1 RRRYGRWSRGQKPPV
16 SLPETPST
24 STCRNCGN
32 PLPPEARFC
41 PECGGRVA
49 APTVQEV
56 PPPETGEVPIK
67 RFGTPPAHALV
78 WLAGGLLALGV
89 LLLALG
95 SWVAGIVLL
104 VVAAAVAA
112 LYASRVHRAQTSRAL
127 TRVRARS
134 RAVVETVAA
143 QAQAQ
148 REQLA
153 VRTELQR
160 LVGERG
166 ERLRTLGEAVYR
178 EDAEGTEQALAAVRE
193 LDEAI
198 AAKEAEMTQIAERT
212 QERVGRARLE
222 AQPTV
227 LLEPQPAPPEPYPEP
242 VPEPYPPPDEGT
254 PPTPEP
260 VPEPYPPPDEGDLPR
275 P

>member
-1 RRRYGRWSRGQKPPV
+1 M
-16 SLPETPST
+16 SLPEETPSA
-24 STCRNCGN
+24 STCSNCGS
-32 PLPPEARFC
+32 PLPPDARFC
-41 PECGGRVA
+41 PECGVRVA
-49 APTVQEV
+49 APTAEEV
-56 PPPETGEVPIK
+56 PPPETGRVPVK
-67 RFGTPPAHALV
+67 RFGTPPRYALLWV
-78 WLAGGLLALGV
+78 AGLALALAVV
-89 LLLALG
+89 LFVVG
-95 SWVAGIVLL
+95 SWVAGIVAL
-104 VVAAAVAA
+104 VAA
-112 LYASRVHRAQTSRAL
+112 LVCAAFYASRAHGEQTSRTL

-148 REQLA
+148 KEQLA
-153 VRTELQR
+153 VRAELQR

-166 ERLRTLGEAVYR
+166 ERLRALGEAVYR
-178 EDAEGTEQALAAVRE
+178 EDAAGTEQARAALRE
-193 LDEAI
+193 LDESI

-222 AQPTV
+222 AQSTF
-227 LLEPQPAPPEPYPEP
+227 LLEPQPGAPEPFPEP

-254 PPTPEP
+254 PPMPEP

>member
-1 RRRYGRWSRGQKPPV
+1 M
-16 SLPETPST
+16 SLPQETPST
-24 STCRNCGN
+24 STCSSCGS
-32 PLPPEARFC
+32 PLPSEARLC

-49 APTVQEV
+49 APTVEEA
-56 PPPETGEVPIK
+56 PPPETGTVPVT
-67 RFGTPPAHALV
+67 RFGTPPANALL
-78 WLAGGLLALGV
+78 WLAVVLLALGV

-95 SWVAGIVLL
+95 SWVAGIVVL
-104 VVAAAVAA
+104 VIAAAGAA
-112 LYASRVHRAQTSRAL
+112 VHASRAHGERTSRAL
-127 TRVRARS
+127 TRVRAHS

-148 REQLA
+148 KEQLA
-153 VRTELQR
+153 LRTELQR

-166 ERLRTLGEAVYR
+166 EHLRALGEAVYN
-178 EDAEGTEQALAAVRE
+178 EDEEAAEQERAALRG
-193 LDEAI
+193 LDESI
-198 AAKEAEMTQIAERT
+198 AAREAEMTQIAERT

-222 AQPTV
+222 AQSTF